1 MKKSFTPLIILTTAA
16 TYLLIFVGGLV
27 RVSGAGLGCPDW
39 PKCFGRWIPPTN
51 VSELPDDIAPES
63 FNLVLAWIE
72 YVNRLVGVVIG
83 LLILLT
89 YIVAIAYFRRHRGI
103 LVATTLTLLLIGIQG
118 WLGGR
123 VVASELAPWM
133 VSVHMGIAVL
143 IVSLLIY
150 AAQKSWYV
158 QHRIELASDTG
169 TLRRLLGVLWLL
181 TAAQIVVGADQRGTL
196 EVLRGT
202 LPLASD
208 LELFNA
214 LGVIKYIHFVL
225 AASIVTVSA
234 MLVRS
239 VSRLQL
245 RRSVHLGIYAV
256 LLLVATQ
263 VLVGLAM
270 GQFGLVPI
278 LQLLHLWI
286 GTIFVGLVMSL
297 YFAVPVRLV
306 DGGPAPGTVVRV
318 AMPTATLMFCLLLTA
333 LLVIR
338 QAEAS
343 RGQLPAYRNIPTFE
357 FVSQH
362 DSPFGTEQ
370 FTGRISVVDFFFT
383 RCGSQCPRMTLE
395 MRKLYEQYDGSDK
408 VQFVSISVDAS
419 FDTPEVLADYAE
431 KYEVSGDRWAF
442 LHGPQ
447 SDVDSLCESGF
458 ALSADNPLHHSPKFI
473 LVDQQGTIRG
483 YYDIDIPT
491 DMKRLR
497 EHIVILAQRG
507 R

>member
-1 MKKSFTPLIILTTAA
+1 MKKSFTPLVIVTTAA
-16 TYLLIFVGGLV
+16 TYLLIFVGGIV
-27 RVSGAGLGCPDW
+27 RVSGDGPGCPDW
-39 PKCFGRWIPPTN
+39 PRCFGRWGPPTN
-51 VSELPDDIAPES
+51 VSELPEDVAPES
-63 FNLVLAWIE
+63 YNLVLAWIE
-72 YVNRLVGVVIG
+72 YGNCLVGVVVG
-83 LLILLT
+83 LLMVLAC
-89 YIVAIAYFRRHRGI
+89 IVAAACFRRHRGI
-103 LVATTLTLLLIGIQG
+103 LVATMLTLLLIGIQG

-123 VVASELAPWM
+123 IVASELAPWM
-133 VSVHMGIAVL
+133 VSAHMGLAVL
-143 IVSLLIY
+143 IVGLLIY
-150 AAQKSWYV
+150 AAQESWYV
-158 QHRIELASDTG
+158 QRPVEVDAGTG
-169 TLRRLLGVLWLL
+169 ALRRQLGVLWLL
-181 TAAQIVVGADQRGTL
+181 AAAQIVVGAGQRGTL
-196 EVLRGT
+196 EGLRGT
-202 LPLASD
+202 LPLARD
-208 LELFNA
+208 LELFNT

-225 AASIVTVSA
+225 AASIVTVSV
-234 MLVRS
+234 MLVVR
-239 VSRLQL
+239 VGRLQL
-245 RRSVHLGIYAV
+245 RRSVRLGIYAV
-256 LLLVATQ
+256 LLLVASQ

-270 GQFGLVPI
+270 GRFGLAPI

-297 YFAVPVRLV
+297 YLAVPVRLV
-306 DGGPAPGTVVRV
+306 NRGPAPGTVVRV
-318 AMPTATLMFCLLLTA
+318 AMPTAAVMFFLLLAA

-343 RGQLPAYRNIPTFE
+343 RRQVPAYRNIPTFE

-362 DSPFGTEQ
+362 GGPFGTDQ

-383 RCGSQCPRMTLE
+383 RCGAQCPRMTLE
-395 MRKLYEQYDGSDK
+395 MRKLYELYDGSDK

-447 SDVDSLCESGF
+447 SDVDSLCETGF
-458 ALSADNPLHHSPKFI
+458 ALSADNPMHHSPKFI